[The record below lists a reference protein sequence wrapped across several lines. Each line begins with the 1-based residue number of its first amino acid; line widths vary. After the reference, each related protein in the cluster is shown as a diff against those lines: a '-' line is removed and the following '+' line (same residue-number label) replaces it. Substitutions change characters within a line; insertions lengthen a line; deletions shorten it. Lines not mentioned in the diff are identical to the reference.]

1 VTDLPSI
8 SPDMCAAGRS
18 LASPRLSPDGE
29 WVAFAVRDGAGARLA
44 MVAGAGGPE
53 LVVAV
58 DPPPAAGPGCFDW
71 TPDSAG
77 LVYVT
82 GDARLC
88 LVGATGGPAR
98 TITDHGTHHRD
109 HGEPGEH
116 RTHRLAAPAVS
127 PDGTKVAYVL
137 DDRTVLVAPLGGGPP
152 VALTTTA
159 DFAFDPAW
167 SPDARLV
174 AWHEWDVPAMP
185 WDEGRI
191 VVRPADASEPPRI
204 AAGGPGVAVQQ
215 PRFSPDGRLGYLSD
229 ATGWLNLWVG
239 DRPVLSE
246 EYEHGDPAWGQGQRS
261 WCWSPDG
268 QAVMLARNEAGFG
281 RLVHVDVA
289 SGTPTDLAKAVH
301 ESLSWAGDRVA
312 AIRTGG
318 RTPTGVVAVDPA
330 TGGRTLL
337 ARGPVGGFE
346 PALAEPQLIDA
357 PVPARLTRPPAG
369 RPEHGLIVWVHGG
382 PTGQRRVAFDPRA
395 AFFLDRGWSILHVDY
410 RGSTGWG
417 RAHQQAL
424 RGGWGELDVHDVAA
438 ATVAAG
444 ANPSR
449 TVVMGG
455 SSGGMAVLLLLARH
469 PELFAAGIALY
480 PVADLLDLAA
490 STHRF
495 EAHYTWSLVGPLP
508 GAEAVHRERSPLTHA
523 GRITAPLLLLH
534 GSADEVVPVAQTEA
548 LAAALRAEG
557 RSVELHV
564 YEGEGHGWRRSST
577 IADELQRAEAF
588 LGRRVLGF

>member
-8 SPDMCAAGRS
+8 SPVLCAAGRA
-18 LASPRLSPDGE
+18 LASPRLSPNGD
-29 WVAFAVRDGAGARLA
+29 WVAFAVRDGAGARLT
-44 MVAGAGGPE
+44 MVPVAGGPE
-53 LVVAV
+53 LIVAV

-77 LVYVT
+77 LVYAT
-82 GDARLC
+82 GDGRLC
-88 LVGATGGPAR
+88 LVPATGGPAR
-98 TITDHGTHHRD
+98 TVVQH
-109 HGEPGEH
+109 EGEH
-116 RTHRLAAPAVS
+116 RLSAPAVS
-127 PDGTKVAYVL
+127 PDGTRVAYVV
-137 DDRTVLVAPLGGGPP
+137 DDQHVVVAPLDGSGA
-152 VALTTTA
+152 VTLTTTA

-167 SPDARLV
+167 SPDSRLV

-191 VVRPADASEPPRI
+191 AVRPADASQPAHM

-229 ATGWLNLWVG
+229 ATGWLNLWVD
-239 DRPVLSE
+239 DRPVLAE
-246 EYEHGDPAWGQGQRS
+246 DYEHGDPAWGQGQRS

-268 QAVMLARNEAGFG
+268 RAVVLARNEAGFG
-281 RLVHVDVA
+281 RLVHVDVG

-301 ESLSWAGDRVA
+301 ESLSWSGDRVA
-312 AIRTGG
+312 AVRTGA
-318 RTPTGVVAVDPA
+318 RTPTGIVVVDPA
-330 TGGRTLL
+330 TGARALL

-346 PALAEPQLIDA
+346 PALAEPAPVDA
-357 PVPARLTRPPAG
+357 PVPARLTHPPEG
-369 RPEHGLIVWVHGG
+369 RPRHGLIVWVHGG

-424 RGGWGELDVHDVAA
+424 LGGWGEVDVDDIAA

-444 ANPSR
+444 ADPTR
-449 TVVMGG
+449 TVAMGG

-469 PELFAAGIALY
+469 PTLFAAGIALY

-495 EAHYTWSLVGPLP
+495 EAHYTWSLIGPLP
-508 GAEAVHRERSPLTHA
+508 GAEALYRERSPLTHA
-523 GRITAPLLLLH
+523 SRITAPLLLLH

-548 LAAALRAEG
+548 LADALRAAG
-557 RSVELHV
+557 RPVELHV
-564 YEGEGHGWRRSST
+564 YEGEGHGWRRSGT

-588 LGRRVLGF
+588 LARRMLGFSQ